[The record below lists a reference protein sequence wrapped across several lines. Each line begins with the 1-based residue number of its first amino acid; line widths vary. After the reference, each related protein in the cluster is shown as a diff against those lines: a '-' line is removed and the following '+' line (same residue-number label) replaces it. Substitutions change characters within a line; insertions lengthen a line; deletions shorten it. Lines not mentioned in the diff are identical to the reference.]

1 MKNINMTGKLMY
13 QNKKKEGNVKP
24 CMFVNSKTNLDE
36 KI

>member
-24 CMFVNSKTNLDE
+24 ACLLILKQ
-36 KI
+36 I